1 MPPSSEYAQRLNASC
16 CCSLVHVHI
25 ECWLL
30 LILGDFCLHRNLIIG
45 CSADALLSLLH
56 YLPFSKPHQAK
67 GHHHKYEHVSLISYR
82 IRKRKLKDLARWL
95 CCISKWEYVDLE
107 QFLSNIIV
115 HLVRGLK
122 ELLQSHLA
130 SLTALSNLRVHSKFS
145 GTKKTD
151 QI

>member
-1 MPPSSEYAQRLNASC
+1 M
-16 CCSLVHVHI
+16 
-25 ECWLL
+25 
-30 LILGDFCLHRNLIIG
+30 
-45 CSADALLSLLH
+45 
-56 YLPFSKPHQAK
+56 
-67 GHHHKYEHVSLISYR
+67 
-82 IRKRKLKDLARWL
+82 WL

-115 HLVRGLK
+115 HLLRGLK

-130 SLTALSNLRVHSKFS
+130 SLTALSNLHVHSKFS